1 MSNEVLYRGEVT
13 GLSYHLYSQHIDHLE
28 VGTKLVLIPVENQY
42 DPNAVG
48 VFYQGD
54 QIGWIPKAK
63 TGPLRSAL
71 QELKTAFATV
81 LVHDKSQGFNS
92 RLYIGATTPV
102 KGAASRTSHTHINT
116 ATQEPK
122 MSKLNN
128 LIETNKNSA
137 SSAAYMEAGY
147 IANKQL
153 GKVLGKQLPMMVRG
167 YADTPLGHLVLAN
180 LALLAIDHFRPDQRQ
195 LRRLTQAMQVQ
206 AYQELLKELDI
217 DGMIDDLLENG
228 SIKRALSKL
237 KDSGDEET
245 SEE

>member
-1 MSNEVLYRGEVT
+1 MRNEVLYRGEVT
-13 GLSYHLYSQHIDHLE
+13 GLSYHLYSQHIDDLVPGAKLE
-28 VGTKLVLIPVENQY
+28 LVPVENQY

-48 VFYQGD
+48 VFFRGD

-63 TGPLRSAL
+63 NGPVRSAL
-71 QELKTAFATV
+71 QELGAHSATV
-81 LVHDKSQGFNS
+81 LNHDKTQGFNS
-92 RLYIGATTPV
+92 RLYIGA
-102 KGAASRTSHTHINT
+102 AIRHTMNTNT

-228 SIKRALSKL
+228 SIKRALAKL
-237 KDSGDEET
+237 KDSDDEVTPLE
-245 SEE
+245 

>member
-13 GLSYHLYSQHIDHLE
+13 GLYYLLYSKHIDHLE

-54 QIGWIPKAK
+54 QIGWVPKAK
-63 TGPLRSAL
+63 NGPVRLALR
-71 QELKTAFATV
+71 ELGTVSATV
-81 LVHDKSQGFNS
+81 LNHDKTLGFNS
-92 RLYIGATTPV
+92 RLYIGATTPT
-102 KGAASRTSHTHINT
+102 RHTMNTNT
-116 ATQEPK
+116 ATAQEPK
-122 MSKLNN
+122 MSKINT
-128 LIETNKNSA
+128 LIETNKTSA
-137 SSAAYMEAGY
+137 SSAAFMEAGY

-180 LALLAIDHFRPDQRQ
+180 LALLAVEHFRSDQRQ
-195 LRRLTQAMQVQ
+195 LRRLAQAMQVQ

-245 SEE
+245 SGE

>member
-13 GLSYHLYSQHIDHLE
+13 GLSYHLYSQHIDDL
-28 VGTKLVLIPVENQY
+28 VPGTKLELTPVENQY

-48 VFYQGD
+48 VFFRGD
-54 QIGWIPKAK
+54 QIGWVPKSK
-63 TGPLRSAL
+63 NGPVRSAL
-71 QELKTAFATV
+71 QELGTVSATV
-81 LVHDKSQGFNS
+81 LNHDKTQGFNS
-92 RLYIGATTPV
+92 RLYIGA
-102 KGAASRTSHTHINT
+102 ATHIRHTMKTNT

-245 SEE
+245 PLE

>member
-13 GLSYHLYSQHIDHLE
+13 GLSYHLYSKHIDHLE

-54 QIGWIPKAK
+54 QIGWVPKAK
-63 TGPLRSAL
+63 NGPVRSAL
-71 QELKTAFATV
+71 QELGTVSATV
-81 LVHDKSQGFNS
+81 LNHDKTQELNS
-92 RLYIGATTPV
+92 RLYIGATTTT
-102 KGAASRTSHTHINT
+102 RHTMNTNT

>member
-1 MSNEVLYRGEVT
+1 MSSEILYRGEVT
-13 GLSYHLYSQHIDHLE
+13 GLSYHLYSRHIDDL
-28 VGTKLVLIPVENQY
+28 VPGVKLQLTPVENLY
-42 DPNAVG
+42 DPRAVG
-48 VFYQGD
+48 VFYNGD

-63 TGPLRSAL
+63 NAPVWAVL
-71 QELKTAFATV
+71 QELKSLSATV
-81 LVHDKSQGFNS
+81 LNHDKSQGFNS

-102 KGAASRTSHTHINT
+102 KGAASRTSYTITPT
-116 ATQEPK
+116 AQEPK
-122 MSKLNN
+122 MSKINT
-128 LIETNKNSA
+128 LIEINKTSA
-137 SSAAYMEAGY
+137 SSAAFMEAGY

-180 LALLAIDHFRPDQRQ
+180 LALLAIEHFRPDQRQ
-195 LRRLTQAMQVQ
+195 LRRLAQAMQVQ

-245 SEE
+245 SGE

>member
-1 MSNEVLYRGEVT
+1 MRNEVLYRGEVT
-13 GLSYHLYSQHIDHLE
+13 GLSYHLYSQHIDDLVPGAKLE
-28 VGTKLVLIPVENQY
+28 LVPVENQY

-48 VFYQGD
+48 VFFRGD

-63 TGPLRSAL
+63 NGPFRSAL
-71 QELKTAFATV
+71 QELGAHSATV
-81 LVHDKSQGFNS
+81 LNHDKTQGFNS
-92 RLYIGATTPV
+92 RLYIGA
-102 KGAASRTSHTHINT
+102 AIRHTMNTNT

-228 SIKRALSKL
+228 SIKRALAKL
-237 KDSGDEET
+237 KDSDDEVTPLE
-245 SEE
+245 

>member
-48 VFYQGD
+48 VFYRGD

-63 TGPLRSAL
+63 NGPLRSAL
-71 QELKTAFATV
+71 KELKTAFATV

-92 RLYIGATTPV
+92 RLYIGATAP
-102 KGAASRTSHTHINT
+102 ARHTLNTNT
-116 ATQEPK
+116 AAQEPK

-137 SSAAYMEAGY
+137 SSAAYMEAGH

-153 GKVLGKQLPMMVRG
+153 GKVMSKQLPMMVRG
-167 YADTPLGHLVLAN
+167 YADTPLGHLIMAN
-180 LALLAIDHFRPDQRQ
+180 LAVLAIDHFRPDQRQ
-195 LRRLTQAMQVQ
+195 LRRLAQAMQVQ

-217 DGMIDDLLENG
+217 DGMIDDLLDNG

-237 KDSGDEET
+237 KDSGEEET
-245 SEE
+245 SGE